1 MRQYSTPQSP
11 MSCTTPSGFCTT
23 PSSAWSRSLA
33 RKAAFT
39 RKSASSRKAASSAG
53 FTMVEMIAVVL
64 ILSLLMG
71 VSSAAISGAR
81 RTAYRTHS
89 LDTVRQLVSAW
100 QTYLMDQGKFPDRS
114 KFHDKAGDIFV
125 ASPYNIGAL
134 LNTQYFNNKKG
145 EFDISKPVPNSIVYF
160 ETSEKE
166 VERSGSSGNYSYNG
180 TGIIDRWKNQIYFT
194 LDFDLEG
201 TVENPVTGKKVTG
214 SALAMSSAGKKF
226 NEIKKY
232 GSKFL
237 VAW

>member
-1 MRQYSTPQSP
+1 
-11 MSCTTPSGFCTT
+11 
-23 PSSAWSRSLA
+23 
-33 RKAAFT
+33 
-39 RKSASSRKAASSAG
+39 
-53 FTMVEMIAVVL
+53 MVEMIAVVL

-114 KFHDKAGDIFV
+114 KFHDKTGDLFI

-134 LNTQYFNNKKG
+134 LNIQYFNNKRG
-145 EFDISKPVPNSIVYF
+145 EFDITRPVPNSIVYY

-166 VERSGSSGNYSYNG
+166 VERSGSSGNYSFNG

-201 TVENPVTGKKVTG
+201 TVENPATGKKVTG

>member
-1 MRQYSTPQSP
+1 
-11 MSCTTPSGFCTT
+11 
-23 PSSAWSRSLA
+23 
-33 RKAAFT
+33 
-39 RKSASSRKAASSAG
+39 
-53 FTMVEMIAVVL
+53 MVEMIAVVL

-166 VERSGSSGNYSYNG
+166 VERTGSSGNYSYNG

-226 NEIKKY
+226 NEMKKY